1 MVRTQDRIATPSSA
15 LPRAEEQA
23 ASFRYYPLSLSQQ
36 RIWALDQL
44 SPGSAQHNVHTAYRL
59 AGPLDPYLLER
70 CLNEIAWRY
79 DVLRASFQVVDG
91 RPVQAVD
98 PSLAVSLL
106 LSDLSG
112 FPEAEREAGRLAKE
126 EAQRPFDLSRGPL
139 MRAGLLRLGEQE
151 HVLLLTAHEIVFDG
165 WSVRVL
171 FQELAAIYKALADEE
186 SPSLPSLPVQYAD
199 YAAGQQEWLRGDDA
213 SAQLAYW
220 KRQLSGGLPA
230 LDLPADRP
238 RPPMQTYRGAQQ
250 SLDLPS
256 HLAGA
261 LKTLSRSEGAD
272 LFVTLLGAFK
282 VLLYRYTGQSDV
294 VVGSPIA
301 GRTRPEVEDAIG
313 PFANTLVLRTMLDG
327 NLSFRE
333 LLRREQEVVS
343 EARANQDMPFE
354 KLVEELQPE
363 RDLSRTPLFAVTF
376 ALEDTPPDLDLPGLT
391 ASPIDVGAET
401 AKYDLSLSMVEGE
414 GGLAGRLEYSTD
426 LFDDTTIARMSGHFT
441 TLLESIVSDPDRAI
455 SQLPLMAQEE
465 RRQLLVEWNDTQS
478 ATPIPWQCIHELV
491 EQQVER
497 TPGAVAASFKGE
509 EWTYRQLN
517 SRANRLARHLR
528 ELGVGPEVPVGVCV
542 ERSLSM
548 VAALLG
554 VLKAGGAYVPLDP
567 AYPQDRLAF
576 MLADS
581 QAPVLLTQQGLAGQ
595 LPEHGATVVYL
606 DGWWE
611 GAGEEDEVNL
621 ASGVKPDSLAYIL
634 YTSGSTGRPKGVSI
648 EHKSAIALIVW
659 ATQLYTPEELSR
671 VLASTS
677 ISFDLSVFEL
687 FVTLSCGGRVVL
699 VENALHLPSLA
710 PGEYV
715 TLVNTVP
722 SAIAELLRTDGVP
735 ASVRVV
741 NLAGEPL
748 QQTIVQ
754 QLYERVPGCRVF
766 NLYGPTEDTTYST
779 FALMEKGSARLPHIG
794 RPIANSQVY
803 LLDRLM
809 QPVPVGVP
817 GELYMGGAGLARGYL
832 KRPDLTAE
840 RFVPNPFVSTEYR
853 VPSTESITN
862 YELRITNAVGGE
874 RLYKTGDMA
883 AYLPDGNIQFLG
895 RLDHQVKLRGFRIEL
910 GEIEAVLRQHFAVRD
925 AVLMV
930 REDVGGDKRL
940 VAYVVAG
947 QAITPADLR
956 GYLREHVPEYM
967 VPSAFVLLEKLP
979 LTPNGK
985 LDRRALPAPELDRGD
1000 GREYVAPRGPVEEAL
1015 VGIWASV
1022 LGVERVGVH
1031 DNFFELGGHSLL
1043 ATQALSRV
1051 RDVLHVEIPLRRIF
1065 ETPTVAKL
1073 GESVEAALKGG
1084 SAAPAPP
1091 VQRMQRTGDLPL
1103 SFAQQ
1108 RLWFLDQWMP
1118 ASAAYTI
1125 PVVMRLDGPL
1135 DEDALKASINA
1146 IVGRHEALRTTFE
1159 VVGDRPTQVIAPT
1172 LDVALPLVDLSSL
1185 PGEARQAEAQRR
1197 VREEAQRPFDLARGP
1212 LLRANL
1218 LRLGEREHLLV
1229 LVMHHIVSDGWSM
1242 GVLTQ
1247 ELAELYRAFA
1257 AGEKPYL
1264 HDLPVQYADYALWQR
1279 EWLQGEALQ
1288 AQLDYWKGQ
1297 LAGAPSV
1304 IELPTDRPRSPMLS
1318 YRGAREVQLLP
1329 GDLASDL
1336 KAFSQR
1342 EGVTFFMT
1350 LLAAFGALLH
1360 RYTGQTDIVVG
1371 SPIAN
1376 RTRPEIEGLIGF
1388 FVNTLVLRTDMRG
1401 DPTFRELLHRVR
1413 EMALGAYAHQDLP
1426 FDRLVEELHPERN
1439 QGIHPVFQVAFVL
1452 QNAPVVPLQLR
1463 DLSLT
1468 SVEIDKVD
1476 MGASRFDLLL
1486 IVEETEE
1493 GLSVEVEYNT
1503 DLFDATTIS
1512 RMLGHYRTVL
1522 EGAVEECEQQVSK
1535 LPLLGE
1541 AERWQLLVEW
1551 NDTRT
1556 DYPRDECIHRLFEQQ
1571 ARQTPG
1577 AIALVFGEESRTY
1590 RELNERANQLAH
1602 YLREMGVGPET
1613 LVGVC
1618 MDRSIDMV
1626 VALLGILKAGGA
1638 YVPLDPTYPQ
1648 ERLRFMIDDT
1658 QILLLLTQSSLAEKM
1673 SAYGV
1678 RTVCLETDWG
1688 DIARHSTEDLPGD
1701 VAAENLA
1708 YVMYTSGST
1717 GQPKGIGAT
1726 HRGVVRLVKN
1736 TNFADISSNQV
1747 FLLFAPISFD
1757 ASTLEIWGSLLNGAR
1772 LAIYP
1777 SADVPLL
1784 EDLSSAVRKYGVTTL
1799 WLTTGLFHQMVESGN
1814 LRGLTHLRQVMTGG
1828 DVLSAPHVRR
1838 AIQQLRES
1846 SEGESGGSVLIT
1858 AYGPTENTTFTTC
1871 SHPMTHPSQV
1881 GDSVTIGRPIANT
1894 QVYLLD
1900 RHMQPVP
1907 IGVPGEL
1914 YTGGDGLAR
1923 GYLNRPELTAERFV
1937 PNPFASTEYR
1947 VPSTESSSHSALG
1960 TRYSVL
1966 GTRLY
1971 RTGDL
1976 ARYLPDGSMEFMGR
1990 IDHQVKLRGFRIE
2003 LGEIEAVLAQY
2014 PSVRDVVVI
2023 ARERQDAQGD
2033 KLLIAYIVG
2042 DPRRGQ
2048 PPTSSELRQ
2057 YLREKLPDYMVPSA
2071 FVLLDEMPL
2080 TPNGKIDRR
2089 ALPAPELGSAEGD
2102 EGYVAPRDL
2111 VEEAIAAIWVSVLG
2125 IEHVGVHDSFFEVGG
2140 HSLAATQVVSRVRE
2154 ALRVELPLRR
2164 LFETPTIEGLAS
2176 AVTEMQSDA
2185 QKGMTTISRVSIGV
2199 EEELPADLD
2208 QLSDE
2213 EVEALLR
2220 EMMAGQ

>member
-1 MVRTQDRIATPSSA
+1 MVRTQDRITTPPPA
-15 LPRAEEQA
+15 LPRAQEQA
-23 ASFRYYPLSLSQQ
+23 ASFHYHALSLSQQ

-44 SPGSAQHNVHTAYRL
+44 SPGSPQHNVHAAYRL
-59 AGPLDPYLLER
+59 AGSLNPYLLEH
-70 CLNEIAWRY
+70 CLNETVGRY
-79 DVLRASFQVVDG
+79 GILRTSFQVVDG
-91 RPVQAVD
+91 RPVQAID
-98 PSLAVSLL
+98 PSLTISLP
-106 LSDLSG
+106 LSDLSNLPTSEQG
-112 FPEAEREAGRLAKE
+112 REVGRLAKE

-139 MRAGLLRLGEQE
+139 IRAGLLRLGEQE
-151 HVLLLTAHEIVFDG
+151 NVLLLTAHEIVFDE
-165 WSVRVL
+165 WSMSVL
-171 FQELAAIYKALADEE
+171 FQELSAIYRAFADEE
-186 SPSLPSLPVQYAD
+186 LSPLPSLPVQYAD
-199 YAAGQQEWLRGDDA
+199 YAAQQQEWLRGEEA

-220 KRQLSGGLPA
+220 KRQLSGLLPA

-238 RPPMQTYRGAQQ
+238 RPPMQTYRGARQ
-250 SLDLPS
+250 SLLLPS
-256 HLAGA
+256 NTIDA
-261 LKTLSRSEGAD
+261 LKSLSQQEGVA
-272 LFVTLLGAFK
+272 LFVALLAAFK

-294 VVGSPIA
+294 VVGSPVA
-301 GRTRPEVEDAIG
+301 GRTRPEIEGAIG
-313 PFANTLVLRTMLDG
+313 PFANTLVLRTLLDG
-327 NLSFRE
+327 DLSFRD

-343 EARANQDMPFE
+343 EAHANQDMPFE

-376 ALEDTPPDLDLPGLT
+376 ALQDSSLNLDLPGLT
-391 ASPIDVGAET
+391 ASPLDVDPEA
-401 AKYDLSLSMVEGE
+401 AKYDLSLSMVYRED
-414 GGLAGRLEYSTD
+414 GLAARLEYSTD
-426 LFDDTTIARMSGHFT
+426 LFDDTTIARMLGHFT
-441 TLLESIVSDPDRAI
+441 TLLESIVADSGRSI
-455 SQLPLMAQEE
+455 SQLPLLAQEE
-465 RRQLLVEWNDTQS
+465 QRQLLVDWNDTQS
-478 ATPIPWQCIHELV
+478 LSPITWLCIHELF
-491 EQQVER
+491 ERQVEK

-509 EWTYRQLN
+509 ELTYQQLN
-517 SRANRLARHLR
+517 SKANRLARHLK
-528 ELGVGPEVPVGVCV
+528 ELGVGPEVPVGVCM
-542 ERSLSM
+542 ERSLHM
-548 VAALLG
+548 IAALLG

-581 QAPVLLTQQGLAGQ
+581 QAPVLLTQHGLAGQ
-595 LPEHGATVVYL
+595 LPEHGAAVVYL
-606 DGWWE
+606 DDWWE
-611 GAGEEDEVNL
+611 DAVGENEGNV
-621 ASGVKPDSLAYIL
+621 ASGVKPDNLAYIL

-648 EHKSAIALIVW
+648 EHKSAIALIEW

-754 QLYERVPGCRVF
+754 QVYERVPGCRVF

-794 RPIANSQVY
+794 RPITNSQVY
-803 LLDRLM
+803 LLDRHM

-840 RFVPNPFVSTEYR
+840 RFIPNPFVSTEYR
-853 VPSTESITN
+853 VPSTEAITN
-862 YELRITNAVGGE
+862 YELRITNSGGE
-874 RLYKTGDMA
+874 RLYRTGDLA

-910 GEIEAVLRQHFAVRD
+910 GEIEAVLRQHPAVRD

-930 REDVGGDKRL
+930 REDVAGDKRL
-940 VAYVVAG
+940 VAYVVPA
-947 QAITPADLR
+947 QTLTPTDLR

-1000 GREYVAPRGPVEEAL
+1000 GRECVAPRSPVEEAL

-1022 LGVERVGVH
+1022 LGLERVGVH

-1051 RDVLHVEIPLRRIF
+1051 RDVLHVEMPLRRIF
-1065 ETPTVAKL
+1065 EMPTVAKL
-1073 GESVEAALKGG
+1073 GESVEVALKGG

-1091 VQRMQRTGDLPL
+1091 VQRVQRTGDLPL

-1118 ASAAYTI
+1118 ASAAYNI
-1125 PVVMRLDGPL
+1125 PVVMRLEGPL

-1159 VVGDRPTQVIAPT
+1159 VVGDRPAQVIAPT
-1172 LDVALPLVDLSSL
+1172 LDVPVPLTDLSSL
-1185 PGEARQAEAQRR
+1185 PGEARQAEAARQ
-1197 VREEAQRPFDLARGP
+1197 VKEEAQHPFDLARGP
-1212 LLRANL
+1212 LLRAYL
-1218 LRLGEREHLLV
+1218 LRLGEKEHLLV

-1242 GVLTQ
+1242 SVLTE
-1247 ELAELYRAFA
+1247 ELAGLYRAFA
-1257 AGEKPYL
+1257 AGQQPSL
-1264 HDLPVQYADYALWQR
+1264 PDLPVQYADYALWQR
-1279 EWLQGEALQ
+1279 EWLQGKALQ

-1297 LAGAPSV
+1297 LKGAPSV
-1304 IELPTDRPRSPMLS
+1304 TELPTDRPRSPMLS
-1318 YRGAREVQLLP
+1318 YRGAREAQLLP
-1329 GDLASDL
+1329 NDLASDL
-1336 KAFSQR
+1336 KALSQR
-1342 EGVTFFMT
+1342 EGVTFYMT
-1350 LLAAFGALLH
+1350 MLAAVGALLH

-1388 FVNTLVLRTDMRG
+1388 FVNTLVLRTDLSG
-1401 DPTFRELLHRVR
+1401 NPSFRELLHRVR
-1413 EMALGAYAHQDLP
+1413 EVALGAYAHQDLP
-1426 FDRLVEELHPERN
+1426 FDRLVEELQPERN
-1439 QGIHPVFQVAFVL
+1439 QGIHPIFQVAFVL

-1468 SVEIDKVD
+1468 SIEIDKVD
-1476 MGASRFDLLL
+1476 MGASRFDLMF
-1486 IVEETEE
+1486 IVEEMEE
-1493 GLSVEVEYNT
+1493 GLSVEIEYNT
-1503 DLFDATTIS
+1503 DLFDASTIT

-1522 EGAVEECEQQVSK
+1522 EGALGECEQRVSK
-1535 LPLLGE
+1535 LPLLAE
-1541 AERWQLLVEW
+1541 AERRQLLVEW

-1556 DYPRDECIHRLFEQQ
+1556 DYPRDECIHQLFERQ
-1571 ARQTPG
+1571 ARQTPDVV
-1577 AIALVFGEESRTY
+1577 ALVFREESLTY
-1590 RELNERANQLAH
+1590 RQLNERANQLAH
-1602 YLREMGVGPET
+1602 YLRRMGVGPET

-1618 MDRSIDMV
+1618 MDRSIEMV
-1626 VALLGILKAGGA
+1626 VALLGVLKAGGA

-1648 ERLRFMIDDT
+1648 ERLRFMLHDT
-1658 QILLLLTQSSLAEKM
+1658 QILLLLTQSSLAEKL
-1673 SAYGV
+1673 SEYGV
-1678 RTVCLETDWG
+1678 RTVCLDTDWG
-1688 DIARHSTEDLPGD
+1688 DIARHDTKDLPGNMM
-1701 VAAENLA
+1701 AENLA

-1717 GQPKGIGAT
+1717 GQPKGIGVP
-1726 HRGVVRLVKN
+1726 HRAIIRLVKN
-1736 TNFADISSNQV
+1736 TNFADLSSDQV
-1747 FLLFAPISFD
+1747 ILQFAPISFD

-1772 LAIYP
+1772 LAVYP
-1777 SADVPLL
+1777 SAGVPLL
-1784 EDLSSAVRKYGVTTL
+1784 EELSSTIQGYGVTTM
-1799 WLTTGLFHQMVESGN
+1799 WLTAGLFHQMVESGN
-1814 LRGLTHLRQVMTGG
+1814 LRGLAKLRQLLAGG

-1846 SEGESGGSVLIT
+1846 SEGENGGCVVING
-1858 AYGPTENTTFTTC
+1858 YGPTENTTFTC
-1871 SHPMTHPSQV
+1871 CHPMTHPSQV
-1881 GDSVTIGRPIANT
+1881 GDSVSIGRPIANT

-1900 RHMQPVP
+1900 RDMQPVP
-1907 IGVPGEL
+1907 IGVAGEL
-1914 YTGGDGLAR
+1914 YIGGDGLAR

-1937 PNPFASTEYR
+1937 PHPFASTEYR
-1947 VPSTESSSHSALG
+1947 VPSTELTPHLG
-1960 TRYSVL
+1960 
-1966 GTRLY
+1966 GRLY

-1976 ARYLPDGSMEFMGR
+1976 ARYLPDGRIEFLGR
-1990 IDHQVKLRGFRIE
+1990 IDHQVKVRGFRIE

-2014 PSVRDVVVI
+2014 PSVQDVVVT
-2023 ARERQDAQGD
+2023 AREREDVPGD
-2033 KLLIAYIVG
+2033 RHLVAYIVDG
-2042 DPRRGQ
+2042 SGQGQ
-2048 PPTSSELRQ
+2048 PPTPGELRQ
-2057 YLREKLPDYMVPSA
+2057 YLKEKLPDYMVPSA
-2071 FVLLDEMPL
+2071 FVPMEKLPL
-2080 TPNGKIDRR
+2080 TPNGKVDRR
-2089 ALPAPELGSAEGD
+2089 ALPAPELGRAEGE
-2102 EGYVAPRDL
+2102 EGYVAPRNP
-2111 VEEAIAAIWVSVLG
+2111 VEEAVAAIWTSVLG
-2125 IEHVGVHDSFFEVGG
+2125 IERVGVHDSFFEVGG

-2176 AVTEMQSDA
+2176 AVAEMRSGA
-2185 QKGMTTISRVSIGV
+2185 QKGMTAISRVSIGV

-2213 EVEALLR
+2213 EVDALLR
-2220 EMMAGQ
+2220 EMMAGK

>member
-15 LPRAEEQA
+15 LPRAQGQV
-23 ASFRYYPLSLSQQ
+23 ASLRYHSLSLSQQ

-44 SPGSAQHNVHTAYRL
+44 SPGSPQHNVHAVHRL
-59 AGPLDPYLLER
+59 AGPLDPNLLER
-70 CLNEIAWRY
+70 CLNEIVWRY
-79 DVLRASFQVVDG
+79 DILRARFQVVDG

-98 PSLAVSLL
+98 PSLSVSLP

-112 FPEAEREAGRLAKE
+112 LPAPEKEVEVRRLAKE
-126 EAQRPFDLSRGPL
+126 VAQRPFDLSWGPL
-139 MRAGLLRLGEQE
+139 IRAGLLRLSEQE
-151 HVLLLTAHEIVFDG
+151 HVLLLTAHEIVFDA
-165 WSVRVL
+165 WSMRAL
-171 FQELAAIYKALADEE
+171 FRELAAIYEALAGKEV
-186 SPSLPSLPVQYAD
+186 PPLPTPPIQYSD
-199 YAAGQQEWLRGDDA
+199 YAAQQQEWLRGEDA

-220 KRQLSGGLPA
+220 KRQLGGSLPP

-238 RPPMQTYRGAQQ
+238 RPPMQTYRGARQ
-250 SLDLPS
+250 SLFLPS
-256 HLAGA
+256 HTADA
-261 LKTLSRSEGAD
+261 LKTLSKQEGVG
-272 LFVTLLGAFK
+272 LFVALLAAFK
-282 VLLYRYTGQSDV
+282 VLLYRYTGQSDI
-294 VVGSPIA
+294 VVGSSIA
-301 GRTRPEVEDAIG
+301 GRVRPEIEGAIG
-313 PFANTLVLRTMLDG
+313 PFANTLALRTMLDG
-327 NLSFRE
+327 DLSFRD
-333 LLRREQEVVS
+333 LLKRTQEVVS
-343 EARANQDMPFE
+343 EAHANQDVPFE

-376 ALEDTPPDLDLPGLT
+376 ALQASSLDLDLPGLT
-391 ASPIDVGAET
+391 VSPLNFDPQN
-401 AKYDLSLSMVEGE
+401 AKYDLSLSMVDGE
-414 GGLAGRLEYSTD
+414 GGLACRMEYSTD
-426 LFDDTTIARMSGHFT
+426 LFDATTIARMLGHFT
-441 TLLESIVSDPDRAI
+441 TLLDSIVADPDRPI
-455 SQLPLMAQEE
+455 SQLPLLAQEE
-465 RRQLLVEWNDTQS
+465 RHQLLVEWNDTQS

-491 EQQVER
+491 ERQVEK
-497 TPGAVAASFKGE
+497 TPSAMAASFKGQE
-509 EWTYRQLN
+509 LTYRQLN
-517 SRANRLARHLR
+517 GMANRLARHLR
-528 ELGVGPEVPVGVCV
+528 ELGVGPEVPVGVCM
-542 ERSLSM
+542 ERSLHM
-548 VAALLG
+548 IAALLG

-581 QAPVLLTQQGLAGQ
+581 QAPVLLTQQALAGQ
-595 LPEHGATVVYL
+595 LPEHGAKAVYL
-606 DGWWE
+606 DDWWE
-611 GAGEEDEVNL
+611 DAAEEENEGNL
-621 ASGVKPDSLAYIL
+621 ASGVRPDNLAYIL

-648 EHKSAIALIVW
+648 DHKSAIALIEW

-687 FVTLSCGGRVVL
+687 FVTLSCGGRIVL

-748 QQTIVQ
+748 QQTLVQ

-779 FALMEKGSARLPHIG
+779 FALMERGSARLPHIG
-794 RPIANSQVY
+794 RPISNSQVY
-803 LLDRLM
+803 LLDRHM

-840 RFVPNPFVSTEYR
+840 RFVPNPFASTEYR
-853 VPSTESITN
+853 VPSTELVPHS
-862 YELRITNAVGGE
+862 GE
-874 RLYKTGDMA
+874 RLYKTGDLA

-910 GEIEAVLRQHFAVRD
+910 GEIEAVLRQHSAVRD

-930 REDVGGDKRL
+930 REDVAGDKRL
-940 VAYVVAG
+940 VAYVVAV
-947 QAITPADLR
+947 QAITSADLR

-967 VPSAFVLLEKLP
+967 VPSAFVLLENLP

-985 LDRRALPAPELDRGD
+985 LDRRSLPAPELDWGD
-1000 GREYVAPRGPVEEAL
+1000 GREYVAPRSPVEEAL

-1051 RDVLHVEIPLRRIF
+1051 RDVLHVEMPLRRIF

-1091 VQRMQRTGDLPL
+1091 VRRVQRTGDLPL

-1118 ASAAYTI
+1118 ASAAYNI

-1135 DEDALKASINA
+1135 DEDALKASINT

-1159 VVGDRPTQVIAPT
+1159 VVGDRPAQVIAPT
-1172 LDVALPLVDLSSL
+1172 LDVPVPLADLGGL

-1197 VREEAQRPFDLARGP
+1197 IKEEAQRPFDLARGP

-1218 LRLGEREHLLV
+1218 LRLGEKEHLLV

-1242 GVLTQ
+1242 GVLTE

-1257 AGEKPYL
+1257 AGGKPSL
-1264 HDLPVQYADYALWQR
+1264 PELPVQYADYALWQR
-1279 EWLQGEALQ
+1279 GWLQGDALQ
-1288 AQLDYWKGQ
+1288 AQLGYWKGQ
-1297 LAGAPSV
+1297 LAGAPSA

-1318 YRGAREVQLLP
+1318 YRGAREVRLLP
-1329 GDLASDL
+1329 SDLAADL

-1342 EGVTFFMT
+1342 EGVTFYMT

-1360 RYTGQTDIVVG
+1360 RYTGQTDILVG

-1388 FVNTLVLRTDMRG
+1388 FVNTLVLRADLSG

-1413 EMALGAYAHQDLP
+1413 EVALGAYAHQDLP

-1439 QGIHPVFQVAFVL
+1439 QGIHPIFQVAFVL

-1468 SVEIDKVD
+1468 SIEIDKVD
-1476 MGASRFDLLL
+1476 IGASRFDLMF
-1486 IVEETEE
+1486 IVEETQE

-1512 RMLGHYRTVL
+1512 RMLGHYRTLL
-1522 EGAVEECEQQVSK
+1522 EGALGGSEQRVSK
-1535 LPLLGE
+1535 LPLLSE
-1541 AERWQLLVEW
+1541 AERHQLLVEW
-1551 NDTRT
+1551 NDTST
-1556 DYPRDECIHRLFEQQ
+1556 DYPRDECVHRLFERQ
-1571 ARQTPG
+1571 ARQTPD
-1577 AIALVFGEESRTY
+1577 AVALVFGEKSLTY
-1590 RELNERANQLAH
+1590 QELNKRANQLAH
-1602 YLREMGVGPET
+1602 HLREMRVGPET

-1618 MDRSIDMV
+1618 MDRSIEMV
-1626 VALLGILKAGGA
+1626 VALLGVLKVGGA

-1648 ERLRFMIDDT
+1648 ERLRFMIHDT
-1658 QILLLLTQSSLAEKM
+1658 QILLLLTQSSLAEKL
-1673 SAYGV
+1673 SEYGV
-1678 RTVCLETDWG
+1678 RTVCLDTDSR
-1688 DIARHSTEDLPGD
+1688 DIARHGTEDLASD
-1701 VAAENLA
+1701 MMAENLA

-1717 GQPKGIGAT
+1717 GQPKGIGVP
-1726 HRGVVRLVKN
+1726 HRAVIRLVKN
-1736 TNFADISSNQV
+1736 TNFADLSSDQV
-1747 FLLFAPISFD
+1747 ILQFAPISFD
-1757 ASTLEIWGSLLNGAR
+1757 ASTLEIWGSLLNGGR
-1772 LAIYP
+1772 LVIYP

-1784 EDLSSAVRKYGVTTL
+1784 EELSGTIQKYGVTTL
-1799 WLTTGLFHQMVESGN
+1799 WLTAGLFHQMVESGN
-1814 LRGLTHLRQVMTGG
+1814 LRGLTKLRQLLAGG

-1846 SEGESGGSVLIT
+1846 SEGEDGGCVVING
-1858 AYGPTENTTFTTC
+1858 YGPTENTTFTC
-1871 SHPMTHPSQV
+1871 CHPMTHPAQV
-1881 GDSVTIGRPIANT
+1881 GDSVSIGRPIANT

-1900 RHMQPVP
+1900 RDMQPVP
-1907 IGVPGEL
+1907 VGVAGEL
-1914 YTGGDGLAR
+1914 YMGGDGLAW

-1947 VPSTESSSHSALG
+1947 VPSIEGITNYELRITNLG
-1960 TRYSVL
+1960 
-1966 GTRLY
+1966 GERLY

-1976 ARYLPDGSMEFMGR
+1976 ARYLPGGRIEFLGR
-1990 IDHQVKLRGFRIE
+1990 IDHQVKVRGFRIE
-2003 LGEIEAVLAQY
+2003 LGEIEAVLAEH
-2014 PSVRDVVVI
+2014 PSVQDVVVT
-2023 ARERQDAQGD
+2023 AREREDVPGD
-2033 KLLIAYIVG
+2033 KHLVAYIVDG
-2042 DPRRGQ
+2042 SGR
-2048 PPTSSELRQ
+2048 PPAPGELRQ

-2071 FVLLDEMPL
+2071 FVAMEKLPL
-2080 TPNGKIDRR
+2080 TPNGKVDRR
-2089 ALPAPELGSAEGD
+2089 ALPAPELGRAEGE
-2102 EGYVAPRDL
+2102 EGYVAPRNP
-2111 VEEAIAAIWVSVLG
+2111 VEEAVAAIWVSVLG
-2125 IEHVGVHDSFFEVGG
+2125 IERVGVHDSFFEVGG

-2176 AVTEMQSDA
+2176 AVAEMQSDA
-2185 QKGMTTISRVSIGV
+2185 QKGMTAISRVSIGA
-2199 EEELPADLD
+2199 EDELPADLD

-2213 EVEALLR
+2213 EVDALLR

>member
-1 MVRTQDRIATPSSA
+1 MVRTQDRIATPSPA
-15 LPRAEEQA
+15 LPRAQEQA
-23 ASFRYYPLSLSQQ
+23 SLHYHPLSLAQQ

-44 SPGSAQHNVHTAYRL
+44 SPGSAQHNVHAAYSL

-70 CLNEIAWRY
+70 CLNEIVSRY
-79 DVLRASFQVVDG
+79 DVLRTGFQVVDG
-91 RPVQAVD
+91 QPVQAVD
-98 PSLAVSLL
+98 PSLSISLP
-106 LSDLSG
+106 LSDLNG
-112 FPEAEREAGRLAKE
+112 LPAPEKDAEVQRQAKE
-126 EAQRPFDLSRGPL
+126 EAQRPFDMGRGPL
-139 MRAGLLRLGEQE
+139 IRAGLLRLGEQE
-151 HVLLLTAHEIVFDG
+151 HVLLLTAHEIAFDE
-165 WSVRVL
+165 WSMRAL
-171 FQELAAIYKALADEE
+171 FRELVAIYKALDDEE
-186 SPSLPSLPVQYAD
+186 VPPLPAPPIQYAD
-199 YAAGQQEWLRGDDA
+199 YAARQQEGLRGEGA

-220 KRQLSGGLPA
+220 KGQLGGGLPA
-230 LDLPADRP
+230 LDLPTDRP
-238 RPPMQTYRGAQQ
+238 RPPMQTYRGARQ
-250 SLDLPS
+250 SLILPS
-256 HLAGA
+256 HIADA
-261 LKTLSRSEGAD
+261 LKTLSRQEGAD
-272 LFVTLLGAFK
+272 LFVELLAAFK

-301 GRTRPEVEDAIG
+301 GRTQPEIDDTIG
-313 PFANTLVLRTMLDG
+313 PFANTLVLRTLLDG
-327 NLSFRE
+327 DLSFRE
-333 LLRREQEVVS
+333 LLRREREVVS
-343 EARANQDMPFE
+343 KAHANQEVPFE

-376 ALEDTPPDLDLPGLT
+376 TLEDTSPDPELPGLT
-391 ASPIDVGAET
+391 ASFLDVDAET
-401 AKYDLSLSMVEGE
+401 AKHDLSLSMVEGKE
-414 GGLAGRLEYSTD
+414 GLAGRLEYSTD
-426 LFDDTTIARMSGHFT
+426 LFDDTTIARMLGHFT
-441 TLLESIVSDPDRAI
+441 TLLESIVADPDLSI
-455 SQLPLMAQEE
+455 SRLPLLAQEE
-465 RRQLLVEWNDTQS
+465 RQQLLVGWNDTQS
-478 ATPIPWQCIHELV
+478 ATPIPWRCIHELV
-491 EQQVER
+491 ERQVEK

-509 EWTYRQLN
+509 ELTYRQLN
-517 SRANRLARHLR
+517 GRANRLARHLK
-528 ELGVGPEVPVGVCV
+528 ELGVGPEVPVGVCM
-542 ERSLSM
+542 ERSLNM

-595 LPEHGATVVYL
+595 LPEHGAAVVYL
-606 DGWWE
+606 DEWWE
-611 GAGEEDEVNL
+611 DAAEEDEGNL
-621 ASGVKPDSLAYIL
+621 ASGVKPDNLAYIL

-648 EHKSAIALIVW
+648 EHKSAIALIEW
-659 ATQLYTPEELSR
+659 ATQLYAPEELSR

-687 FVTLSCGGRVVL
+687 FVTLGCGGRVVL
-699 VENALHLPSLA
+699 VENALHLPSLV

-715 TLVNTVP
+715 TLINTVP
-722 SAIAELLRTDGVP
+722 SAIAELLRTHAVP

-748 QQTIVQ
+748 QQTLVQ
-754 QLYERVPGCRVF
+754 QVYERVPGCRVF

-779 FALMEKGSARLPHIG
+779 FALMDKGSARLPHIG

-803 LLDRLM
+803 LLDRHM

-840 RFVPNPFVSTEYR
+840 RFVPNPFASTEYR
-853 VPSTESITN
+853 VPSTELSQHSALSTQHSA
-862 YELRITNAVGGE
+862 LGT
-874 RLYKTGDMA
+874 RLYKTGDLA

-910 GEIEAVLRQHFAVRD
+910 GEIEAVLRQHSAVRD

-930 REDVGGDKRL
+930 REDVAGDKRL
-940 VAYVVAG
+940 VAYVVAA
-947 QAITPADLR
+947 QAITANDLR

-985 LDRRALPAPELDRGD
+985 LDRRSLPAPELDRGD

-1051 RDVLHVEIPLRRIF
+1051 RDVLHVEMPLRRIF
-1065 ETPTVAKL
+1065 ETPTVARL

-1091 VQRMQRTGDLPL
+1091 VQRVQRAGDLPL

-1118 ASAAYTI
+1118 ASAAYNI
-1125 PVVMRLDGPL
+1125 PVVMRLDGSL
-1135 DEDALKASINA
+1135 HEDALKASINA

-1159 VVGDRPTQVIAPT
+1159 VTGDRPAQVIAPA
-1172 LDVALPLVDLSSL
+1172 LDVPLPLVDLSGL
-1185 PGEARQAEAQRR
+1185 PCEARQTEAQRWIK
-1197 VREEAQRPFDLARGP
+1197 EEAQRPFDLARGP

-1218 LRLGEREHLLV
+1218 LRMAEREHLLV

-1257 AGEKPYL
+1257 AGEEPSL
-1264 HDLPVQYADYALWQR
+1264 PELPVQYADYALWQR
-1279 EWLQGEALQ
+1279 EWLQGDALQ

-1297 LAGAPSV
+1297 LAGAPS
-1304 IELPTDRPRSPMLS
+1304 ITELPTDRPRSPMLS

-1329 GDLASDL
+1329 DGLASDL

-1342 EGVTFFMT
+1342 EGVTFYMT

-1388 FVNTLVLRTDMRG
+1388 FVNTLVLRADLSG
-1401 DPTFRELLHRVR
+1401 DPSFRELLHRVR
-1413 EMALGAYAHQDLP
+1413 EVALGAYAHQDLP

-1452 QNAPVVPLQLR
+1452 QNAPIVPLQLR
-1463 DLSLT
+1463 DMSLT
-1468 SVEIDKVD
+1468 SIEIDKVD
-1476 MGASRFDLLL
+1476 MGASRFDLLF
-1486 IVEETEE
+1486 IVEETQE

-1512 RMLGHYRTVL
+1512 RMLGHYRTML
-1522 EGAVEECEQQVSK
+1522 EGALDGSEQRVSK
-1535 LPLLGE
+1535 LPLL
-1541 AERWQLLVEW
+1541 AEVERRQLLAEW

-1571 ARQTPG
+1571 ARQTPN
-1577 AIALVFGEESRTY
+1577 AIALVFRKESLTY

-1613 LVGVC
+1613 MVGVC
-1618 MDRSIDMV
+1618 MDRSIEMV
-1626 VALLGILKAGGA
+1626 VALLGVLKAGGA
-1638 YVPLDPTYPQ
+1638 YVPLDPSYPQ
-1648 ERLRFMIDDT
+1648 ERLRFMLHDT
-1658 QILLLLTQSSLAEKM
+1658 QILLLLTQSSLAEKL

-1678 RTVCLETDWG
+1678 RAVCLDTDWG
-1688 DIARHSTEDLPGD
+1688 DIARQSAEDLPGD
-1701 VAAENLA
+1701 MAAENLA

-1717 GQPKGIGAT
+1717 GQPKGIGVP
-1726 HRGVVRLVKN
+1726 HRAVIRLVKN
-1736 TNFADISSNQV
+1736 TNFADLSSDQV
-1747 FLLFAPISFD
+1747 ILQFAPISFD
-1757 ASTLEIWGSLLNGAR
+1757 ASTLETWGSLLNGGR

-1784 EDLSSAVRKYGVTTL
+1784 EELSSAIREYGVTTL
-1799 WLTTGLFHQMVESGN
+1799 WLTAGLFHQMVESGH
-1814 LRGLTHLRQVMTGG
+1814 LRGLTRLRQLLAGG

-1838 AIQQLRES
+1838 AIQQIRES
-1846 SEGESGGSVLIT
+1846 SDGEGGGCVLING
-1858 AYGPTENTTFTTC
+1858 YGPTENTTFTC
-1871 SHPMTHPSQV
+1871 CHPMTHPSQV
-1881 GDSVTIGRPIANT
+1881 GDSVSIGRPIANT

-1900 RHMQPVP
+1900 RDMQPVP
-1907 IGVPGEL
+1907 VGVAGEL
-1914 YTGGDGLAR
+1914 YIGGDGLAR

-1937 PNPFASTEYR
+1937 PNPFVSAEYR
-1947 VPSTESSSHSALG
+1947 VLSAESSPHSAFPIPHSEG
-1960 TRYSVL
+1960 E
-1966 GTRLY
+1966 RLY

-1976 ARYLPDGSMEFMGR
+1976 ARYLPDGRIEFLGR
-1990 IDHQVKLRGFRIE
+1990 IDHQVKVRGFRIE
-2003 LGEIEAVLAQY
+2003 LGEIEAVLAQH
-2014 PSVRDVVVI
+2014 PSVQDVVVT
-2023 ARERQDAQGD
+2023 AREREDVPGD
-2033 KLLIAYIVG
+2033 KHLVAYIVG
-2042 DPRRGQ
+2042 EAGQGQ
-2048 PPTSSELRQ
+2048 PPTSGELRQ

-2071 FVLLDEMPL
+2071 FVPMEKLPL
-2080 TPNGKIDRR
+2080 TPNGKVDRR
-2089 ALPAPELGSAEGD
+2089 VLPAPELGRSEGE
-2102 EGYVAPRDL
+2102 EGYVAPRGP
-2111 VEEAIAAIWVSVLG
+2111 VEEAVAAIWVSVLG
-2125 IEHVGVHDSFFEVGG
+2125 VERVGVHDSFFEVGG

-2164 LFETPTIEGLAS
+2164 LFETPTIEGLAT
-2176 AVTEMQSDA
+2176 AVAEMQSGA
-2185 QKGMTTISRVSIGV
+2185 QKGMSAISRVSIGV
-2199 EEELPADLD
+2199 EDELQADLE

-2220 EMMAGQ
+2220 DMMAGQ